1 MTVLVRGCLESDFNA
16 ATGECSTEIWIP
28 QASVFPELTIAD
40 AQALGLAFAGL
51 WATAFVFRLIRKF
64 LNQL

>member
-1 MTVLVRGCLESDFNA
+1 MTVLVRGCLESDFDS
-16 ATGECSTEIWIP
+16 ATGTCSTEIWIP

-51 WATAFVFRLIRKF
+51 WALAFVLYRIRKF
-64 LNQL
+64 LDQA